1 MVKPRSRTTQP
12 TEQEIEAFGNMAE
25 QPRRPLATVQPESPT
40 GRPKKRKEP
49 KVTGYNFRMSASE
62 KKLLS
67 HASGVEDLSEQK
79 ILERL
84 VWPVLWE
91 RYPELRGDQS

>member
-1 MVKPRSRTTQP
+1 MVRPRSRTVQP

-25 QPRRPLATVQPESPT
+25 QPRRPLDASSRLAASAAP
-40 GRPKKRKEP
+40 RKRKEP
-49 KVTGYNFRMSASE
+49 KVTGYNFRMTAAE
-62 KKLLS
+62 KELLS
-67 HASGVEDLSEQK
+67 HASEVEELSEQK

-91 RYPELRGDQS
+91 RYPELRGDHP

>member
-1 MVKPRSRTTQP
+1 MVKPRARTVQP

-25 QPRRPLATVQPESPT
+25 QPRRPLDELPQLAPVGSF
-40 GRPKKRKEP
+40 KKRKEP

-67 HASGVEDLSEQK
+67 HASDAEDLSEQK

-91 RYPELRGDQS
+91 RYPELRGDH

>member
-1 MVKPRSRTTQP
+1 MVKPRSRTVQP

-25 QPRRPLATVQPESPT
+25 QPRQPADASSIPILATEP
-40 GRPKKRKEP
+40 RRRKEP

-67 HASGVEDLSEQK
+67 YASEVEDISEQK

-84 VWPVLWE
+84 VWPALKE
-91 RYPELRGDQS
+91 RYGNQ

>member
-25 QPRRPLATVQPESPT
+25 QPRRPLDAPMPQTLTSV
-40 GRPKKRKEP
+40 PKKRKEP

-62 KKLLS
+62 KQLLS
-67 HASGVEDLSEQK
+67 HASGIEDLSEQK

-84 VWPVLWE
+84 VWPVLWA
-91 RYPELRGDQS
+91 RYPELRGEQR